1 MLVICEDCAKKYDV
15 DENQI
20 KGDRARFSCYE
31 CGHIIVVIKPPPADP
46 PEQLEEIEE
55 PEESAFNSMSDEEAM
70 SFIATMDSPDAE
82 PSDNSSAPA
91 KKSGNGLLVTLVFAV
106 LIAGGVA
113 AYMYLK

>member
-31 CGHIIVVIKPPPADP
+31 CGHIIVVIKPPPSAP
-46 PEQLEEIEE
+46 SKQPEEIEE
-55 PEESAFNSMSDEEAM
+55 PEESKFSSMSDEEAM
-70 SFIATMDSPDAE
+70 AFIAEMDSPETE
-82 PSDNSSAPA
+82 PSDNSSPAA
-91 KKSGNGLLVTLVFAV
+91 KKSGNGFVVTLVFAV

>member
-1 MLVICEDCAKKYDV
+1 MLVICEDCAKKYNI
-15 DENQI
+15 DENKI

-46 PEQLEEIEE
+46 PEQPEEIENL
-55 PEESAFNSMSDEEAM
+55 EESAFKSMSDEEAM
-70 SFIATMDSPDAE
+70 AFIATMDSPDAE
-82 PSDNSSAPA
+82 PGENSSAPA
-91 KKSGNGLLVTLVFAV
+91 KKSGNGFVVTLVFTL